1 MNGEGESREKKKK
14 KCPHTSPPRPLSLS
28 FFLCSHDTQ
37 LANPHAF
44 PQAPGTPFPPA
55 FYPAARA
62 LARRTLRVFGHAYHA
77 HFRAVAGPLGA
88 GPHLNAIFRDAV
100 AFCGAHG
107 LLCAGDL
114 DPLAEL
120 VGALLP
126 AEVAA
131 GLVGAGGGG
140 GKGKK

>member
-1 MNGEGESREKKKK
+1 MGRGREREKKARAFSLLAPFLH
-14 KCPHTSPPRPLSLS
+14 PHLSSSLHPPLSS
-28 FFLCSHDTQ
+28 Q
-37 LANPHAF
+37 LANPAAF

-62 LARRTLRVFGHAYHA
+62 LARRTLRVFGHAFHA

-107 LLCAGDL
+107 LLCDGDL

-120 VGALLP
+120 VAALLP
-126 AEVAA
+126 PEVAR
-131 GLVGAGGGG
+131 GLLR
-140 GKGKK
+140 KKK